1 MASDPVANHDRVF
14 SVPDALTSLASE
26 LPPETVRI
34 AERTDGNID
43 GASPSL
49 HVHATRPDDVA
60 ATLAICNRL
69 GAVVAPRGGGTH
81 LHIGTPPDHV
91 DVVLDLR
98 MLNRVI
104 AYHPEDLTLAVAA
117 GTRFTDI
124 QQRLAESGQT
134 LALDPRV
141 EELSTIGGIIATNRS
156 GPRRARSGTA
166 RDVVIGL
173 EVAGVNGAITK
184 SGGMVVKNV
193 TGYDL
198 SKAHIGALG
207 TLGVITRVNLKV
219 MPTPTAEKTL
229 VIPLR
234 ALAAAGA
241 AVGSIV
247 DLPIV
252 CSGLDL
258 IQRPLVSELA
268 STCDWVLAVR
278 IPGTTVGVDDQLVLA
293 KTATAPQAIDETV
306 TLEGLDQ
313 TRFWTNADD
322 LSRHPGNDEAQVTC
336 RMSTLSSQVPSILSS
351 AAEAAAAL
359 NLNTVASA
367 RAIAGITYVRAT
379 GPSNPSALIEFV
391 QSLRASAE
399 HFGGTL
405 VIESAPLIVK
415 QSAGVWGAKNES
427 TEIEIMERLR
437 TAFDPGRI
445 LNRGRFVVA

>member
-1 MASDPVANHDRVF
+1 MAPDSAANHNHPFDVTN
-14 SVPDALTSLASE
+14 ALTSLASE
-26 LPPETVRI
+26 LPPDTVRL
-34 AERTDGNID
+34 AEHTDGNID

-49 HVHATRPDDVA
+49 HVYVTRPDDIA
-60 ATLAICNRL
+60 TTLAICNRL
-69 GAVVAPRGGGTH
+69 GAVVVPRGGGTH

-91 DVVLDLR
+91 DVLLDLR

-104 AYHPEDLTLAVAA
+104 AYNPEDLTLAVAA
-117 GTRFTDI
+117 GARFTDI

-141 EELSTIGGIIATNRS
+141 EEPSTIGGIIATNRS
-156 GPRRARSGTA
+156 GPGRARSGTA

-173 EVAGVNGAITK
+173 EIAGVDGTITK

-219 MPTPTAEKTL
+219 VPVPAAEKTL

-234 ALAAAGA
+234 ELAAAGA

-258 IQRPLVSELA
+258 IQRPLISNLA

-278 IPGTTVGVDDQLVLA
+278 IPGTMMGVDDQLALA
-293 KTATAPQAIDETV
+293 KKATAPYAVDKAV
-306 TLEGLDQ
+306 TLHGLTQ

-322 LSRHPGNDEAQVTC
+322 LARHPDNDEAQVTC
-336 RMSTLSSQVPSILSS
+336 RMSALSSQVPSLLSS
-351 AAEAAAAL
+351 TAESASAL
-359 NLNTVASA
+359 NLRTVANA
-367 RAIAGITYVRAT
+367 RALAGIIYVRAI
-379 GPSNPSALIEFV
+379 GCSNPSTLIDFV
-391 QSLRASAE
+391 QRLRASVE

-415 QSAGVWGAKNES
+415 QSAGAWGVKKNS
-427 TEIEIMERLR
+427 TEIEIMAQLR
-437 TAFDPGRI
+437 NTFDPGHI